1 MEEHIIS
8 GYGFNSGTWPLDENQ
23 SSLLFIH
30 GSGGSSIMW
39 KHQVESLTDR
49 VNTIAIDLP
58 GHGKSAGDGFN
69 TVADY
74 THAIIEFI
82 KIANVPKPIPVGL
95 SLGGAIVQQLL
106 IEHSGSFSAGVLV
119 NTGARLRVLPLIFEI
134 IEKNFDQYINSMAE
148 FAASEKTPPEK
159 LEPLLKE
166 TARIKPEIIVGDFRA
181 CDRFD
186 VMDKIADI
194 SVPVLIV
201 TAEEDKLTPVKYGM
215 YLEEHLQKAKR
226 VHVMDAGHLA
236 PLEQPDAIN
245 SALRNFLDQLNL

>member
-1 MEEHIIS
+1 MEEQTIS
-8 GYGFNSGTWPLDENQ
+8 GYGFICGTWPLNKEQ

-39 KHQVESLTDR
+39 KHQVESLQDR

-58 GHGKSAGDGFN
+58 GHGKSAGGGFN
-69 TVADY
+69 TVIDY

-82 KIANVPKPIPVGL
+82 KITHVPKPIPVGL

-106 IEHSGSFSAGVLV
+106 IEHSETFSAGVLI
-119 NTGARLRVLPLIFEI
+119 NTGARLRVLPLIFET
-134 IEKNFDQYINSMAE
+134 IEKNFDQYMNSMAE

-166 TARIKPEIIVGDFRA
+166 AAHIKPEIVAGDFRA
-181 CDRFD
+181 CDTFD
-186 VMDKIADI
+186 VMGKIADI
-194 SVPVLIV
+194 SVPVLII

-215 YLEEHLQKAKR
+215 YLEEHIEKAHR
-226 VHVMDAGHLA
+226 VHIMDAGHLA
-236 PLEQPDAIN
+236 PLEQPDEVS
-245 SALRNFLDQLNL
+245 SALRDFLDRYDL

>member
-1 MEEHIIS
+1 MEEQNIS
-8 GYGFNSGTWPLDENQ
+8 GYGFICGRWPLDQNQ

-39 KHQVESLTDR
+39 EHQVESLRDR

-58 GHGKSAGDGFN
+58 GHGNSDGDGFN
-69 TVADY
+69 TVIDY

-82 KIANVPKPIPVGL
+82 KIARMPKPIPVGL

-106 IEHSGSFSAGVLV
+106 IEDPGTFSAGVLI
-119 NTGARLRVLPLIFEI
+119 NTGARLRVLQLIFEM
-134 IEKNFDQYINSMAE
+134 IENNFDRYINSMGD
-148 FAASEKTPPEK
+148 FSVSEKTPPEK

-166 TARIKPEIIVGDFRA
+166 TARIKPEIIAGDFRA
-181 CDRFD
+181 CDTFD
-186 VMDKIADI
+186 VMGKIADI
-194 SVPVLIV
+194 SVPVLII

-215 YLEEHLQKAKR
+215 YLEEHIEKAHR
-226 VHVMDAGHLA
+226 VHIMDAGHLA

-245 SALRNFLDQLNL
+245 RALRNFLDQHNL